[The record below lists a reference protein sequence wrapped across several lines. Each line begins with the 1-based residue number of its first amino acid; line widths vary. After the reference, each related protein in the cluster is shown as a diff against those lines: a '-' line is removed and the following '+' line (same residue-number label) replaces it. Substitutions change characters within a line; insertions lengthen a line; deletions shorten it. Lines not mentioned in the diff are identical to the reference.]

1 MEGRNYSRD
10 LRPAEW
16 GSEVRLHGSNPKPPH
31 VRFGSKADMEARPVN
46 VCFTPKSGHQT
57 KVLYAGCSARQNGLH
72 PCAVDVL
79 SGEDDSRP
87 PALEPCAL
95 FH

>member
-31 VRFGSKADMEARPVN
+31 VRFRSKAN
-46 VCFTPKSGHQT
+46 IS
-57 KVLYAGCSARQNGLH
+57 
-72 PCAVDVL
+72 
-79 SGEDDSRP
+79 
-87 PALEPCAL
+87 
-95 FH
+95 

>member
-31 VRFGSKADMEARPVN
+31 VRFGSGASFWSPEPDVRYCPKAS
-46 VCFTPKSGHQT
+46 K
-57 KVLYAGCSARQNGLH
+57 
-72 PCAVDVL
+72 
-79 SGEDDSRP
+79 
-87 PALEPCAL
+87 PATN
-95 FH
+95 